1 MRALLLE
8 ATEKYVSIK
17 MLPSLR
23 ANTLNSLRQSPS
35 ISLQAMGSASKI
47 SVLCLFF
54 FFFLLCLLRCSA
66 MPRDFSILGYSED
79 DLTSHDSLIDIFESW
94 MDKHGRIYDSLK
106 EKLRRFEIFKDNLKH
121 IDEVNKMGRSYWLGL
136 NDFADLTHEEFKDS
150 FFGLKPDFT
159 GWRSEQK
166 GFMYENA
173 GSLPKSVD
181 WRKKGAVT
189 YVKNQGQCGKKLNH
203 FYMLGNSIFT

>member
-1 MRALLLE
+1 
-8 ATEKYVSIK
+8 
-17 MLPSLR
+17 
-23 ANTLNSLRQSPS
+23 
-35 ISLQAMGSASKI
+35 
-47 SVLCLFF
+47 
-54 FFFLLCLLRCSA
+54 
-66 MPRDFSILGYSED
+66 
-79 DLTSHDSLIDIFESW
+79 